1 MYIESKWILWKMVIF
16 NPPHFILLLF
26 VFSISSIYL
35 RNYPYLSINNFRFL
49 TKHWRSKHRPWFNLI
64 QVIQRFYLHY
74 SRTFYH
80 HISYSSVRKQEISL
94 LNSENKLWGNLC
106 SNRIR
111 KLIEKLLGASLL
123 WGNIEWWKWS
133 TDEILHVAGYDHT
146 IILVSTDKSLKS
158 VFALK
163 LLLKVMMLINI
174 TLEWLVE
181 FFSFLFSF
189 SLRSKGE
196 GRGVM
201 AGTINSGLSK
211 PHVQSW
217 NRITQFCQL
226 SKDNSFF
233 HLQFK
238 HNSYLFFF
246 LK

>member
-1 MYIESKWILWKMVIF
+1 M
-16 NPPHFILLLF
+16 
-26 VFSISSIYL
+26 
-35 RNYPYLSINNFRFL
+35 RNYLAPAYRGATLSDEKDRL
-49 TKHWRSKHRPWFNLI
+49 TKS
-64 QVIQRFYLHY
+64 LH
-74 SRTFYH
+74 
-80 HISYSSVRKQEISL
+80 L
-94 LNSENKLWGNLC
+94 
-106 SNRIR
+106 
-111 KLIEKLLGASLL
+111 
-123 WGNIEWWKWS
+123 
-133 TDEILHVAGYDHT
+133 AGYDHT

-189 SLRSKGE
+189 SLRRKGE
-196 GRGVM
+196 GRGVV
-201 AGTINSGLSK
+201 AGTLNSGLSK

-226 SKDNSFF
+226 SKDNSSF

>member
-1 MYIESKWILWKMVIF
+1 M
-16 NPPHFILLLF
+16 
-26 VFSISSIYL
+26 
-35 RNYPYLSINNFRFL
+35 
-49 TKHWRSKHRPWFNLI
+49 I
-64 QVIQRFYLHY
+64 QVIQWFYLHD

-80 HISYSSVRKQEISL
+80 HISYSSVRKQEFSL

-123 WGNIEWWKWS
+123 WGINIEWWKRS
-133 TDEILHVAGYDHT
+133 TDEVLHVAGYDHT

-181 FFSFLFSF
+181 FFFFIFILFF
-189 SLRSKGE
+189 TQEQRGGTGCH
-196 GRGVM
+196 GR
-201 AGTINSGLSK
+201 
-211 PHVQSW
+211 H
-217 NRITQFCQL
+217 TQFWSLETPRSILKPNYSVQVCQL
-226 SKDNSFF
+226 PKENSSF

-238 HNSYLFFF
+238 HNCHYSFMNKIELITHTS
-246 LK
+246 